1 MDQTTHKVRLEQWVS
16 IISQCQNRP
25 EGQTAKE
32 WLRENGI
39 SEKSYYYWL
48 RKIRRKAYDDM
59 TQELPAPVQE
69 PTTSVV
75 LAELPAEEILTQE
88 TATALTIRTRKSTI
102 EITTAVSDALMIEL
116 VKAVSHAL

>member
-1 MDQTTHKVRLEQWVS
+1 MDQTTHEVRLEQWVS

-59 TQELPAPVQE
+59 TQELPAC
-69 PTTSVV
+69 SGSI
-75 LAELPAEEILTQE
+75 LASRIMAGQSLI
-88 TATALTIRTRKSTI
+88 S
-102 EITTAVSDALMIEL
+102 SMISRLEN
-116 VKAVSHAL
+116 A